1 MIAYDFPPHAAVG
14 TQRTLRLVRYL
25 SETGWDVRVLT
36 AEPASFR
43 SDTPVDQRLLE
54 RVPASIRVLRA
65 SAWRPVDRVQ
75 RTVRTLLRRREADG
89 VPGAA
94 AAHPHS
100 PSPPK
105 ARAAT
110 AIRRLV
116 DVINTVSTIPDAEAG
131 WILPA
136 FFRGL
141 SATRDWKPSVI
152 YSSAPP
158 WSGHLVALMLARRTR
173 VPWVAD
179 FRDPWAR
186 APWRSARTAP
196 LGNNAAA
203 RLERLVV
210 SRAAAVIVATMAARE
225 EFRAHYGT
233 SLADKFVLVPNGC
246 DVSLFDG
253 VTATPRTDMFVL
265 LHAGSIYGGRSPS
278 PVLRAASAAFQSGRI
293 DRRRFRLRLVGGMSA
308 SAGEFQRTL
317 DTLGLHDVVELVP
330 RLSHRES
337 LVEMASA
344 SALLLL
350 QQGTGVSIP
359 MKLYEYL
366 AVGRPILALT
376 ESKEIESILHTSGTG
391 VAILPENE
399 SAIEATLV
407 SMSQG
412 SFQSAVPPATM
423 YDGRIRAAEAAAV
436 LSRAIDGE
444 TYSSSDAPA
453 PSLRTRR
460 EGSSHGI

>member
-1 MIAYDFPPHAAVG
+1 MMEPTRSALVIAYDFPPHAAVG
-14 TQRTLRLVRYL
+14 TQRTLRFVRYL
-25 SETGWDVRVLT
+25 SETGWNVRVLT
-36 AEPASFR
+36 GEPASFR
-43 SDTPVDQRLLE
+43 SETPVDQRLLE
-54 RVPASIRVLRA
+54 RVPASARVLRA
-65 SAWRPVDRVQ
+65 SACRPVAQLKD
-75 RTVRTLLRRREADG
+75 TARTLLRGRKAARE
-89 VPGAA
+89 PREA
-94 AAHPHS
+94 AAHPH
-100 PSPPK
+100 PPP
-105 ARAAT
+105 RGAT
-110 AIRRLV
+110 VLGRLV
-116 DVINTVSTIPDAEAG
+116 DLINTVSTIPDAEAG

-136 FFRGL
+136 FCRGL
-141 SATRDWKPSVI
+141 SATRHWKPDVI

-158 WSGHLVALMLARRTR
+158 WSGHLVALMLARSRR

-210 SRAAAVIVATMAARE
+210 SRAAAVIFATMAARD
-225 EFRAHYGT
+225 EFRGHYGT
-233 SLADKFVLVPNGC
+233 SLADKFVVVPNGC

-253 VTATPRTDMFVL
+253 VTATPRTDAFVL

-278 PVLRAASAAFQSGRI
+278 PVLRAASAAFQAGRI
-293 DRRRFRLRLVGGMSA
+293 DRSRFRLRLVGATSA

-317 DTLGLHDVVELVP
+317 DTLSLHDVVELVP

-350 QQGTGVSIP
+350 QQGTDVSIP

-366 AVGRPILALT
+366 AAGRPILALT
-376 ESKEIESILHTSGTG
+376 ESKEIESILQTSGAG
-391 VAILPENE
+391 VTILPENE

-407 SMSQG
+407 SMSHG
-412 SFQSAVPPATM
+412 SLQTVVTPATM

-436 LSRAIDGE
+436 LSRVMDGKK
-444 TYSSSDAPA
+444 YSSSDAPA
-453 PSLRTRR
+453 PSLRT
-460 EGSSHGI
+460 EA

>member
-25 SETGWDVRVLT
+25 SEIGWDVRVLT

-54 RVPASIRVLRA
+54 RVPASTRVLRA
-65 SAWRPVDRVQ
+65 SAWRPVDRLQ
-75 RTVRTLLRRREADG
+75 HTARKLLRGRKTDG
-89 VPGAA
+89 VPRPAA
-94 AAHPHS
+94 PTPHPPPQQARSPLAAQ
-100 PSPPK
+100 
-105 ARAAT
+105 AL
-110 AIRRLV
+110 RRLV
-116 DVINTVSTIPDAEAG
+116 DLINTLSAIPDAEAG
-131 WILPA
+131 WMLPA
-136 FFRGL
+136 LFRGL
-141 SATRDWKPSVI
+141 SATRRWKPNVI

-158 WSGHLVALMLARRTR
+158 WSGHLVALMLARSTG

-210 SRAAAVIVATMAARE
+210 SRATAVIFATMAARE

-233 SLADKFVLVPNGC
+233 RLPRKFMLVPNGC

-253 VTATPRTDMFVL
+253 VTATPRTDAFVL

-278 PVLRAASAAFQSGRI
+278 PVLRAASAAFQAGRI
-293 DRRRFRLRLVGGMSA
+293 DRSRFRLRLVGSMSA

-317 DTLGLHDVVELVP
+317 DTLCLHDVVELVP

-350 QQGTGVSIP
+350 QQGTDVSIP

-366 AVGRPILALT
+366 AAGRPILALT
-376 ESKEIESILHTSGTG
+376 QSKEIKSILHTSGAG
-391 VAILPENE
+391 VTILPENE
-399 SAIEATLV
+399 SAIEAALV

-412 SFQSAVPPATM
+412 SPQTVVTPAAL
-423 YDGRIRAAEAAAV
+423 YDGRIRAAETAAV
-436 LSRAIDGE
+436 LSRVIDGE
-444 TYSSSDAPA
+444 KYSSSDAPS

-460 EGSSHGI
+460 EGL